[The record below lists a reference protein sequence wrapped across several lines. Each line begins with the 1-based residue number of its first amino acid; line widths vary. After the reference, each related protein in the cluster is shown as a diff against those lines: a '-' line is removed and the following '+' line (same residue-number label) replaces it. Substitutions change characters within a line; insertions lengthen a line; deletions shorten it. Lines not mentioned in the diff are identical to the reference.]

1 MVCLMP
7 YLPREYPSRPLIG
20 VGAIIVDSLGR
31 VVLVKRGRPPAQ
43 GEWSIPGGLVRLGE
57 PLEAAV
63 VREAFEETGL
73 HVKPI
78 DLVELVER
86 IFYDGENK
94 VQYHYII
101 ADYVC
106 EILGGSL
113 ISGSDA
119 ADAVFVDRDELAG
132 YELPP
137 VTARVLL
144 KALDVEQ

>member
-1 MVCLMP
+1 MP

>member
-1 MVCLMP
+1 MP

-94 VQYHYII
+94 VQFHYII